1 MANDRTKDRTETVG
15 VQMNDGASRGEL
27 TAPESRRQM
36 TVAQE
41 RAHARDNM
49 LADVANNKAEI
60 IKFLAAF
67 GIDFDVFE
75 AGLKVFLMRQ
85 MQTQPDF
92 FTSVTQVSFMEAL
105 FRIAMNGLIPDGKE
119 AAIGHFKGAATA
131 MFMRDGLVKVLWRT
145 GMIKSINDDVVTR
158 PEYEQG
164 RFKYRAGDNGFIEH
178 EPDLERKDTDE
189 TMAAWCV
196 VELVTGG
203 VIREVVVKADLDKI
217 AKSSKSPARASWK
230 FQMDRKAAIRR
241 IMGKMPREKGIAQI
255 LAHDDLNYD
264 LKLVGSAAGDQ
275 RALPTESLF
284 SNKVAAPKKK
294 AAPAIE
300 ASEPVVEAEVVD
312 LEAEEP
318 SVDSNA
324 MAGAFVT
331 EVLHA
336 ESMDAL
342 ADLKA
347 RIAETQGL
355 AAEDLD
361 WIDEEII
368 KKMASFAPEESGPQ
382 PLRALLTSAAG
393 VVVYDDADLWRDD
406 ILNKMSA
413 IKGDPLKAF
422 WKHNEQFI
430 LDARADHPAQ
440 AKRILQ
446 TAVLVRLIKDLPDE

>member
-1 MANDRTKDRTETVG
+1 MANDQTKDRTNVAG
-15 VQMNDGASRGEL
+15 AQMSDGASQGAL

-36 TVAQE
+36 SVAQE
-41 RAHARDNM
+41 RNHAREAM
-49 LADVANNKAEI
+49 LADVAANKAEI
-60 IKFLAAF
+60 IKFLTAF

-92 FTSVTQVSFMEAL
+92 FTSVTAVSFMEAL

-158 PEYEQG
+158 PEYDQG

-217 AKSSKSPARASWK
+217 AKASRSPARAAWK

-255 LAHDDLNYD
+255 LAHDDMNYD
-264 LKLVGSAAGDQ
+264 LKLVGSAAGDP
-275 RALPTESLF
+275 RALPTDALF
-284 SNKVAAPKKK
+284 SNKVAVAKKK
-294 AAPAIE
+294 PAPAIE
-300 ASEPVVEAEVVD
+300 QQPEPEVVEPVVEEI
-312 LEAEEP
+312 

-324 MAGAFVT
+324 IAGAFVT
-331 EVLHA
+331 EALHA
-336 ESMDAL
+336 DSLASL
-342 ADLKA
+342 ADIKERA
-347 RIAETQGL
+347 SQTEGL
-355 AAEDLD
+355 AEDDID
-361 WIDEEII
+361 WINETII
-368 KKMASFAPEESGPQ
+368 KRMAEMGRDELDVEQ

-393 VVVYDDADLWRDD
+393 VVVYDDAELWLTD

-413 IKGDPLKAF
+413 IRGDPLKAF
-422 WKHNEQFI
+422 WKHNEQFVR
-430 LDARADHPAQ
+430 DARAQHPAE

-446 TAVLVRLIKDLPDE
+446 TAVLKKLIKDMPDE